1 MSSNPGGPDDN
12 PFKGTPFEQIFN
24 ALGGSGGLGALGG
37 QGGGRAACPTCPRL
51 MGQMQAMMAPYDGPV
66 NWTLATDIAR
76 RTCAQEPDPSPDRN
90 DQTRVADAM
99 RLADHWLDDA
109 TVLPSGVT
117 TTAAWSRAEWI
128 EQTTEVWR
136 VLVEPVAE
144 HVVGAMG
151 NAMPEEAKAMAGPL
165 IGMIG
170 KAGGAMF
177 GSQVGAALGGLAGE
191 VLTASDIGLP
201 LGPAGKAALVPHNIA
216 EFAEG
221 LDVSEDDVLL
231 YLSLR
236 EAAHQRLFA
245 HVPWLRQHL
254 ISAVEDFGRGVTID
268 ISGIEQ
274 AMGQLDPTNMEAIQE
289 ALQGG
294 LFEPQQTPEQK
305 AALVR
310 LETTLALVEGWVDE
324 VVGQATAERMPA
336 AAKMQEAIRRRRAA
350 GGPAEETFAALV
362 GLELR
367 PRRLRDASTL
377 WGSLRSRQGQEARD
391 AVWAHPDLLPTA
403 ADLDDPLGFREDLPE
418 VAELSDEDFDKAI
431 GELLDRESGD
441 DRRRQG
447 DDEHASDPAR
457 RRARRTHPLAGTHR
471 RAGAPACLVRRR
483 TCGRTP
489 TGCGDRASPTTSP
502 RARWCSATTAA
513 TCCSTCTA
521 RRGAGSTSAVTSSD
535 DTTLAGAALREA
547 TEESGLERAARRGR
561 AAAPLH
567 PPGGVLRPARDGAAP
582 RRAVPG
588 PGRGRR
594 HAGRSARSRS
604 TCAGGRST
612 TCPPRSRTCSSW
624 SALAPGQ
631 GLGSAGSS
639 HGVRSIAIAW
649 ATPSR

>member
-24 ALGGSGGLGALGG
+24 ALGGAGGLGGLGGFGGQPGQGG
-37 QGGGRAACPTCPRL
+37 QGGQGGLPDLSAL

-66 NWTLATDIAR
+66 NWNLATDIAR
-76 RTCAQEPDPSPDRN
+76 RTSAQEPDPSPDRH
-90 DQTRVADAM
+90 DQERVADAM

-109 TVLPSGVT
+109 TVLPSGVA

-151 NAMPEEAKAMAGPL
+151 EAMPEEAKAMAGPL

-201 LGPAGKAALVPHNIA
+201 LGPAGKAALLPHNIA
-216 EFAEG
+216 EFVEG

-268 ISGIEQ
+268 LSGIEE
-274 AMGQLDPTNMEAIQE
+274 AMGQVDPTNMEAMQE

-294 LFEPQQTPEQK
+294 LFEPRQTDQQK

-324 VVGQATAERMPA
+324 VVGQATAQRMPA
-336 AAKMQEAIRRRRAA
+336 AGKMQEAIRRRRAA

-367 PRRLRDASTL
+367 PRRLREASTL
-377 WGSLRSRQGQEARD
+377 WGSLRSRQGKEARD

-403 ADLDDPLGFREDLPE
+403 ADLDDPLGFREDLPD

-431 GELLDRESGD
+431 GQLLDRESGEAGPSD
-441 DRRRQG
+441 TDTG
-447 DDEHASDPAR
+447 DDP
-457 RRARRTHPLAGTHR
+457 
-471 RAGAPACLVRRR
+471 
-483 TCGRTP
+483 
-489 TGCGDRASPTTSP
+489 
-502 RARWCSATTAA
+502 
-513 TCCSTCTA
+513 
-521 RRGAGSTSAVTSSD
+521 
-535 DTTLAGAALREA
+535 
-547 TEESGLERAARRGR
+547 EE
-561 AAAPLH
+561 
-567 PPGGVLRPARDGAAP
+567 PGGS
-582 RRAVPG
+582 
-588 PGRGRR
+588 RG
-594 HAGRSARSRS
+594 
-604 TCAGGRST
+604 
-612 TCPPRSRTCSSW
+612 
-624 SALAPGQ
+624 
-631 GLGSAGSS
+631 
-639 HGVRSIAIAW
+639 
-649 ATPSR
+649 

>member
-24 ALGGSGGLGALGG
+24 ALGGSGGFGALGG
-37 QGGGRAACPTCPRL
+37 QGGGQGGMPDLSAL

-76 RTCAQEPDPSPDRN
+76 RTSAQEPDPSPDRN
-90 DQTRVADAM
+90 DQTKVADAM

-109 TVLPSGVT
+109 TVLPSGIT
-117 TTAAWSRAEWI
+117 ATAAWSRAEWI
-128 EQTTEVWR
+128 EQTTDVWR

-201 LGPAGKAALVPHNIA
+201 LGPEGKAALLPHNIA

-221 LDVSEDDVLL
+221 LDVGDDDVLL

-254 ISAVEDFGRGVTID
+254 ISSVEDFGRGVTID
-268 ISGIEQ
+268 ISGIEE
-274 AMGQLDPTNMEAIQE
+274 AMGQLDPSNMDAIQE

-294 LFEPQQTPEQK
+294 LFEPQQTDQQK

-324 VVGQATAERMPA
+324 VVGQATAERMPTA
-336 AAKMQEAIRRRRAA
+336 GKMQEAIRRRRAG
-350 GGPAEETFAALV
+350 GGPAGGAARPPRAAGVPPPPPAGAPAPLGRPPLPPRPQARRALV

-367 PRRLRDASTL
+367 PRRLRDASAL
-377 WGSLRSRQGQEARD
+377 WGSLRSRQGHEARD

-403 ADLDDPLGFREDLPE
+403 SDLDDPLGFREDMPAVE
-418 VAELSDEDFDKAI
+418 EISDEAFDQEI
-431 GELLDRESGD
+431 
-441 DRRRQG
+441 
-447 DDEHASDPAR
+447 
-457 RRARRTHPLAGTHR
+457 
-471 RAGAPACLVRRR
+471 
-483 TCGRTP
+483 
-489 TGCGDRASPTTSP
+489 
-502 RARWCSATTAA
+502 
-513 TCCSTCTA
+513 
-521 RRGAGSTSAVTSSD
+521 
-535 DTTLAGAALREA
+535 AALLS
-547 TEESGLERAARRGR
+547 EESGPE
-561 AAAPLH
+561 
-567 PPGGVLRPARDGAAP
+567 
-582 RRAVPG
+582 
-588 PGRGRR
+588 
-594 HAGRSARSRS
+594 S
-604 TCAGGRST
+604 
-612 TCPPRSRTCSSW
+612 
-624 SALAPGQ
+624 
-631 GLGSAGSS
+631 
-639 HGVRSIAIAW
+639 
-649 ATPSR
+649 